1 MALKNCWVKLLKTIS
16 LNYKMLENFV
26 KNGKSIMMFEFSKS
40 ALKIINIL
48 TQNKLK
54 KQETE
59 TIFLCSHLI
68 ILKNGSC
75 LMFLQGCVFK
85 IQKLRLRIKQNL
97 FGILKKYSTDL
108 NITILN
114 NYFKIFF
121 CF

>member
-1 MALKNCWVKLLKTIS
+1 MALKNFWVKLLKTIS